1 MIYVKVIEKPRGF
14 GPEVNYVFTQP
25 ALFGRGHWKSTPEHA
40 KSCNGKNSGDVEF
53 LNEFWENMKWQLS
66 REWAPLLWQRRA
78 EAVRVSFA
86 FSIRPVKRKSLDS
99 AYIKV
104 Y

>member
-53 LNEFWENMKWQLS
+53 LNEF
-66 REWAPLLWQRRA
+66 
-78 EAVRVSFA
+78 
-86 FSIRPVKRKSLDS
+86 
-99 AYIKV
+99 
-104 Y
+104 